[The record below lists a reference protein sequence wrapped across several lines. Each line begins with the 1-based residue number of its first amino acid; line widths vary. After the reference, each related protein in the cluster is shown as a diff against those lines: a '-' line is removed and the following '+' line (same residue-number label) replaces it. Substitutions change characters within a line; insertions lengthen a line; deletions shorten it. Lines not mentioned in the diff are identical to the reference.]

1 MLTDQAEKNTLL
13 HAHTRT
19 PEQTGGLRGC
29 TTAAPPS
36 SSWNPAPLLSLST
49 YHKPG
54 DGWFCGTNGKGPK
67 KKNRFSSQPSACHTQ
82 DRHRTGRGVAE
93 LSLCC
98 FSTRTKSCRW
108 QQCPFHA
115 LHSTH
120 IPSFAHGRGQ
130 TPYLPL
136 EISLETW
143 RDEWRQRERESE
155 TSWHLNLSIKSA
167 KIHYLG
173 FLLHHS
179 LVILFQCLCPLS
191 FCRFCNSLLCTCC
204 LTEHHR

>member
-1 MLTDQAEKNTLL
+1 M
-13 HAHTRT
+13 HHSS
-19 PEQTGGLRGC
+19 
-29 TTAAPPS
+29 TAQLQLKSCS
-36 SSWNPAPLLSLST
+36 SSFAQHLPQAWRRLILW
-49 YHKPG
+49 HK
-54 DGWFCGTNGKGPK
+54 WKRTQK
-67 KKNRFSSQPSACHTQ
+67 KKIDSLLNPLPATP
-82 DRHRTGRGVAE
+82 RTGTERAGGVAE

-143 RDEWRQRERESE
+143 RDEWETERESE

>member
-1 MLTDQAEKNTLL
+1 MLTDQAKKTTLL
-13 HAHTRT
+13 HAHTHARLSRQ
-19 PEQTGGLRGC
+19 EGYED
-29 TTAAPPS
+29 APQQHR
-36 SSWNPAPLLSLST
+36 PAPAEILLLFFRSAPTTSLET
-49 YHKPG
+49 ADFVAQMEK
-54 DGWFCGTNGKGPK
+54 DPK

-136 EISLETW
+136 EISLET
-143 RDEWRQRERESE
+143 
-155 TSWHLNLSIKSA
+155 
-167 KIHYLG
+167 
-173 FLLHHS
+173 
-179 LVILFQCLCPLS
+179 
-191 FCRFCNSLLCTCC
+191 
-204 LTEHHR
+204 

>member
-1 MLTDQAEKNTLL
+1 MLTDQAKKTTLL
-13 HAHTRT
+13 HAHTHAWADRRATRMHHSST
-19 PEQTGGLRGC
+19 PQLQLKSC
-29 TTAAPPS
+29 S
-36 SSWNPAPLLSLST
+36 SSFAQHLPQAWRRLILW
-49 YHKPG
+49 HK
-54 DGWFCGTNGKGPK
+54 WKGTQ

-143 RDEWRQRERESE
+143 RDEWETERERE
-155 TSWHLNLSIKSA
+155 WNKLAFKFVN
-167 KIHYLG
+167 
-173 FLLHHS
+173 
-179 LVILFQCLCPLS
+179 
-191 FCRFCNSLLCTCC
+191 
-204 LTEHHR
+204 